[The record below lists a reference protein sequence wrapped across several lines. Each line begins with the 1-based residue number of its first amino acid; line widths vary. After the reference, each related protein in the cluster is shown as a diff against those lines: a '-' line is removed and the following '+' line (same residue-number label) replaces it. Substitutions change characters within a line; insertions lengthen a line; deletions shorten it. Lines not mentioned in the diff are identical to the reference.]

1 MARESGQYRQMLL
14 ERQERGR
21 YGSFA
26 GSGEDSEIPWFRI
39 RFYVSLALFLC
50 YVLLDYTGMKL
61 HTLDSAGILA
71 HIQKDMTED
80 FHVDTML
87 ARMMDQIEITEEGS
101 LPAEEGLIKGDGQT
115 DGETLP
121 AEGGQTDGEALPA
134 EGGDTDGEALP
145 AEGGDTDREALPEE
159 GGTNGEATEAGAEPV
174 NVSVQ
179 PAFGQETSPDMI

>member
-71 HIQKDMTED
+71 QIQKDMTED

-101 LPAEEGLIKGDGQT
+101 LPAEEGLIKSD
-115 DGETLP
+115 
-121 AEGGQTDGEALPA
+121 GQTDGEALPA
-134 EGGDTDGEALP
+134 EGGETDGEALP
-145 AEGGDTDREALPEE
+145 AEKE
-159 GGTNGEATEAGAEPV
+159 TNGEATEAGGGAEPV